1 MKGDNHVMITVTEN
15 AAEQIN
21 KVKGS
26 MDGTAQTLRI
36 AAVGGGCSG
45 YQYQMAF
52 DEKNDSDSVFE
63 SNGVSIIVDQQ
74 SLQALNGIEIDYV
87 ENLEGSSFVFKNPN
101 ATGGCGCGKS
111 FSV

>member
-1 MKGDNHVMITVTEN
+1 MITVTEN
-15 AAEQIN
+15 AAEQIM
-21 KVKGS
+21 KVKGG
-26 MDGTAQTLRI
+26 MDNAAATLRI

-52 DEKNDSDSVFE
+52 DEAGDGDTKFDT
-63 SNGVSIIVDQQ
+63 NGVSIIVDQQ
-74 SLQALNGIEIDYV
+74 SLEALNGIEIDYV
-87 ENLEGSSFVFKNPN
+87 ENLEGSSFVFNNPN

>member
-1 MKGDNHVMITVTEN
+1 MITVTEN
-15 AAEQIN
+15 AAEQIM
-21 KVKGS
+21 KVKGG
-26 MDGTAQTLRI
+26 MDNAALTLRI

-52 DEKNDSDSVFE
+52 DEKNDDDTKFDT
-63 SNGVSIIVDQQ
+63 NGVSIIVDKQ
-74 SLQALNGIEIDYV
+74 SLEALNGIEIDYV
-87 ENLEGSSFVFKNPN
+87 ENLEGSSFVFNNPN